1 MTTGTAPADETAPA
15 EAEVRAALER
25 VLASASFRASPQLG
39 AFLRFVVDEVLG
51 GRGAN
56 LKGYTIAV
64 EALGRDPRFNPQ
76 IDPIVRV
83 EATRLRRALERHYA
97 AEGGDDPVIIA
108 LPRGTYAPVFT
119 RRVGDNPTA
128 PALPGPMPPSPPS
141 QRPPSLARPAVGA
154 ALRVLVFVAVI
165 AAVIAGRTATQPDG
179 ALANGP
185 AITGSTAPDGAPTS
199 ARPSNGMPVLEV
211 ETLRV
216 VGQPGQ
222 GDIAPE
228 SLTETIKDAFA
239 RFDTI
244 NVASQSPP
252 AEEGSGAVNAAPRS
266 RADYRLSG
274 AVEYGEHGA
283 VLRFQLIDARE
294 GTIAWSRRLTT
305 ERGDPP
311 AAESRVAVALTDAL
325 LQSYGVIRARD
336 HAKQLASPT
345 GDPRYRCVLE
355 AAESFRS
362 YAAPDHERARG
373 CLEHLTAA
381 EPSFAVGFEFL
392 AAIYYREYAL
402 GLGGRRDDRATL
414 DLALRAAGRALE
426 LNPESGHAYQ
436 MLFVVLFA
444 RGDLDSAFAAGEKA
458 MALNRYDTTAIAE
471 YGGRLILTGETARGM
486 AMMQRA
492 GETGGLR
499 PGWQHFYM
507 FLGYYLDGDMKEAA
521 SQADQITADGY
532 PLGLVARAI
541 TAKAAGDTNLAHDL
555 IERLIDL
562 APGWRKD
569 ARGELARAIRAPA
582 IVERL
587 LQGLAEAGLSD
598 AS

>member
-1 MTTGTAPADETAPA
+1 MTTGTAPAADNAPT
-15 EAEVRAALER
+15 EAEVRAAIER

-83 EATRLRRALERHYA
+83 EGTRLRRALERHYA
-97 AEGGDDPVIIA
+97 ADGGDDPVIIA
-108 LPRGTYAPVFT
+108 LPRGTYAPVFM
-119 RRVGDNPTA
+119 RRAAAPPTA
-128 PALPGPMPPSPPS
+128 SAPPGPVPP
-141 QRPPSLARPAVGA
+141 RLARPAVGA
-154 ALRVLVFVAVI
+154 VLRVLVLVALI
-165 AAVIAGRTATQPDG
+165 AAVIAGRVATQPDG
-179 ALANGP
+179 AVANGP
-185 AITGSTAPDGAPTS
+185 VTTGSIDPDRAPTS
-199 ARPSNGMPVLEV
+199 PRPSNGMPILEV
-211 ETLRV
+211 EALHVLGAPR
-216 VGQPGQ
+216 Q
-222 GDIAPE
+222 GDIAAD

-252 AEEGSGAVNAAPRS
+252 AEEGAATAAPGP

-274 AVEYGEHGA
+274 SVEYSEHGA
-283 VLRFQLIDARE
+283 ALRFQLIDARE
-294 GTIAWSRRLTT
+294 GTIAWSRRLTA
-305 ERGDPP
+305 ERGDPS
-311 AAESRVAVALTDAL
+311 AAESRVVGVLTDAL

-336 HAKQLASPT
+336 HAKQLASPA
-345 GDPRYRCVLE
+345 GDPRYRCVLD

-362 YAAPDHERARG
+362 FQAADHERARN

-381 EPSFAVGFEFL
+381 EPSFAVGFEYL

-402 GLGGRRDDRATL
+402 GLEGRRDDRATL
-414 DLALRAAGRALE
+414 DLALRAARRALE
-426 LNPESGHAYQ
+426 LNPASGRAYQ

-444 RGDLDSAFAAGEKA
+444 RGDLAAAFAAGEKA
-458 MALNRYDTTAIAE
+458 MALNRYDTTAMAE

-486 AMMQRA
+486 AMLQRA
-492 GETGGLR
+492 GESGELR

-507 FLGYYLDGDMKEAA
+507 FLGYYLGGDMKEAA

-532 PLGLVARAI
+532 PLGLVARAV
-541 TAKAAGDTNLAHDL
+541 TAHAVGNSKVAHEFVARLLA
-555 IERLIDL
+555 L
-562 APGWRKD
+562 APRWRHD
-569 ARGELARAIRAPA
+569 ARGELARSIRCPA
-582 IVERL
+582 SVERL
-587 LQGLAEAGLSD
+587 VQDLAAAGLTG

>member
-1 MTTGTAPADETAPA
+1 MTTGTAPADETALA
-15 EAEVRAALER
+15 ESEVRAALER

-39 AFLRFVVDEVLG
+39 AFLRFVVDEVLA

-83 EATRLRRALERHYA
+83 DATQLRRALERHYA

-119 RRVGDNPTA
+119 RRTADNPTA
-128 PALPGPMPPSPPS
+128 PAHPSETPPS
-141 QRPPSLARPAVGA
+141 QRPPSLVRPAVGA

-165 AAVIAGRTATQPDG
+165 AAVIAGRVATQPDG

-185 AITGSTAPDGAPTS
+185 DITGSTAPDSAPTS

-211 ETLRV
+211 EALHV
-216 VGQPGQ
+216 LGAPGQ

-252 AEEGSGAVNAAPRS
+252 AEEGLGAVNAAPRS
-266 RADYRLSG
+266 RADYRLTGS
-274 AVEYGEHGA
+274 VEYGDHGA

-311 AAESRVAVALTDAL
+311 AAESRVVVALTDAL

-362 YAAPDHERARG
+362 YAAADHERARG
-373 CLEHLTAA
+373 CLERLTAA

-402 GLGGRRDDRATL
+402 GLGGPRDDRATL
-414 DLALRAAGRALE
+414 DLALRAARRALE
-426 LNPESGHAYQ
+426 LNPESGRAYQ

-444 RGDLDSAFAAGEKA
+444 RGDVDSAFAAGEKA
-458 MALNRYDTTAIAE
+458 MALNQYDTTAIAE

-521 SQADQITADGY
+521 SQADQITVDGY

-541 TAKAAGDTNLAHDL
+541 TAKAAGDANLAHDL
-555 IERLIDL
+555 IARLLDL

-569 ARGELARAIRAPA
+569 PRGELARAIRAPA

-587 LQGLAEAGLSD
+587 LQGRAEAGLTG